1 MTRITSGATAGLAVL
16 IGLLGAG
23 SASAQNGAALYR
35 EHCAGCHDAGVDR
48 APARDPLQTM
58 SAERVLTA
66 LESGAML
73 SMGSRMSTA
82 GRRAVA
88 QFLTGKSLSARDLS
102 MTPPQQAM
110 CTTAPRSAATAGA
123 DWNGWGANAN
133 NTRFQDGPA
142 AGLTAAQVPR
152 LKVKWAF

>member
-1 MTRITSGATAGLAVL
+1 MTRINCAVTVIFAAL
-16 IGLLGAG
+16 ICLLSPADG
-23 SASAQNGAALYR
+23 SAQDAAALYR

-48 APARDPLQTM
+48 APARDALQTM

-88 QFLTGKSLSARDLS
+88 QFLTGKSLSARDLT

-110 CTTAPRSAATAGA
+110 CTTPSPDSGASA
-123 DWNGWGANAN
+123 
-133 NTRFQDGPA
+133 
-142 AGLTAAQVPR
+142 
-152 LKVKWAF
+152 